1 MSEFYTRPDAVL
13 AASYLVK
20 NGNGNHLVD
29 DAGNHITV
37 DVVNGIVYKNGRPV
51 GASSV
56 KRNGYKYV
64 IVCLNTLRDG
74 PVSVWVGCHA
84 LVAMVNDPDHFL
96 KLGHV
101 PCHRNNC
108 PWDNRACNLEWGTPR
123 DNARH
128 SRIVAGLHREFP
140 GLFTYEDRGHII
152 LKKPIKNGWVHEWMA
167 LTEKNYFAVEP
178 GNGIDVRKLV
188 DFVDWLEK
196 RHYW

>member
-1 MSEFYTRPDAVL
+1 MFYAKPDA
-13 AASYLVK
+13 ASASFYLV
-20 NGNGNHLVD
+20 NNAGCSNHLID
-29 DAGNHITV
+29 DAGNSIVV
-37 DVVNGIVYKNGRPV
+37 DIVNGHVYKNGKPV
-51 GASSV
+51 GACSA
-56 KRNGYKYV
+56 KRNGYLYV
-64 IVCLNTLRDG
+64 NTRIYAMRDG
-74 PVSVWVGCHA
+74 MTNVMIGCHC
-84 LVAMVNDPDHFL
+84 LVAMVSGFDSFL
-96 KLGHV
+96 KFGHV

-140 GLFTYEDRGHII
+140 GIFTYEDRGHII
-152 LKKPIKNGWVHEWMA
+152 LKKPIKNEWVHEWMA